1 MKPFDETKYYLGKLC
16 KRGHDYDGTGKS
28 LRYMSHN
35 CVECIKISRALY
47 QKEDA
52 EKLKEYRKNYQ
63 KENAEK
69 LKEYRKNYRKEN
81 ADKAKEYRK
90 INADKAKEYIKNY
103 RKENAEKLK
112 EYRKNNADK
121 IKKYS
126 ENNQARQKE
135 RNAKEISFLDNNYV
149 KKLITAQLKIERL
162 KILPETIELKRE
174 QLMLFREIKQYKK
187 EISNGI
193 TTR

>member
-35 CVECIKISRALY
+35 CVECIK
-47 QKEDA
+47 
-52 EKLKEYRKNYQ
+52 
-63 KENAEK
+63 
-69 LKEYRKNYRKEN
+69 NYRKEN
-81 ADKAKEYRK
+81 ADKL
-90 INADKAKEYIKNY
+90 KEYIKNY

>member
-47 QKEDA
+47 QKE
-52 EKLKEYRKNYQ
+52 
-63 KENAEK
+63 NAEK
-69 LKEYRKNYRKEN
+69 LKEYR
-81 ADKAKEYRK
+81 
-90 INADKAKEYIKNY
+90 KNY

-121 IKKYS
+121 AKEYRKNNADKAKEYRKINAEKLKEYIKNYRKENPDKIKKHS

>member
-28 LRYMSHN
+28 LRYMSHD
-35 CVECIKISRALY
+35 CVECIKISGAL
-47 QKEDA
+47 
-52 EKLKEYRKNYQ
+52 YQ

-69 LKEYRKNYRKEN
+69 LKEYIKN
-81 ADKAKEYRK
+81 YRK
-90 INADKAKEYIKNY
+90 INAEKLKEY

-121 IKKYS
+121 AKEYRKINAEKLKEYIKNYRK
-126 ENNQARQKE
+126 ENAEKLKE

>member
-81 ADKAKEYRK
+81 P
-90 INADKAKEYIKNY
+90 
-103 RKENAEKLK
+103 EKLK

>member
-35 CVECIKISRALY
+35 CVECIK
-47 QKEDA
+47 
-52 EKLKEYRKNYQ
+52 
-63 KENAEK
+63 
-69 LKEYRKNYRKEN
+69 NYRKEN
-81 ADKAKEYRK
+81 ADKL
-90 INADKAKEYIKNY
+90 KEYIKNY
-103 RKENAEKLK
+103 RKENPEKLK

-162 KILPETIELKRE
+162 KILPEMIELKRE

>member
-47 QKEDA
+47 QKED
-52 EKLKEYRKNYQ
+52 
-63 KENAEK
+63 
-69 LKEYRKNYRKEN
+69 
-81 ADKAKEYRK
+81 
-90 INADKAKEYIKNY
+90 
-103 RKENAEKLK
+103 AEKLK